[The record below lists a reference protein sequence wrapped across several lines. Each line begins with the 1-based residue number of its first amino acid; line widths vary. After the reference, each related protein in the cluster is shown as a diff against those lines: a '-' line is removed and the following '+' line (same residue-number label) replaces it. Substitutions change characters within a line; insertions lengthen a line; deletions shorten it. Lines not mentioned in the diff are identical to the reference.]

1 MKQCKL
7 KKKLRTGKNKEIK
20 LLKIKIIKK
29 LSNTTHMQSSMI
41 AKIIAST
48 QTEPSAIITSANF
61 FNALKTVILVSIS
74 NPIFQKPIEEKD
86 CP

>member
-1 MKQCKL
+1 
-7 KKKLRTGKNKEIK
+7 
-20 LLKIKIIKK
+20 
-29 LSNTTHMQSSMI
+29 MQSSVI
-41 AKIIAST
+41 AKIIVST
-48 QTEPSAIITSANF
+48 QTDPSVIITSANF